1 MLLATRVPFKTGSPG
16 AYAGVDG
23 VGLWE
28 IVPEKNEARNSGGLK
43 RGGVL
48 SKERA
53 R

>member
-1 MLLATRVPFKTGSPG
+1 ME
-16 AYAGVDG
+16 
-23 VGLWE
+23 E
-28 IVPEKNEARNSGGLK
+28 IVPEKNEARNRGGLK